1 MHSAQVVAVPGRTE
15 NAEPEWSVLCDGATV
30 EGSGGRPIIKDIS
43 CRVSPHGITAI
54 MGANGAGK
62 SMLLKVIAGLSQLT
76 AGHVQIHAQ
85 FAGKCALVFQKPVL
99 LRRSVR
105 ANLAHA
111 LRIARVAPAE
121 RRAKMQVLFDIAGLS
136 GLESRP
142 ARSLSG
148 GEQQRLQISRA
159 LAADPKLLL
168 LDEPTGSLDPH
179 ATATIEALLR
189 TTAAAG
195 VKIVLVTHDVG
206 QARRL
211 ADDVLFLHR
220 GMLTERGRASEMLER
235 PKSKAAAAYLEGKLE
250 F

>member
-1 MHSAQVVAVPGRTE
+1 MHSAQIVAFPGRAE
-15 NAEPEWSVLCDGATV
+15 RAEPEWSVLCDGATV
-30 EGSGGRPIIKDIS
+30 EGSGRHIIKNIS
-43 CRVSPHGITAI
+43 CRMSPRGITAI

-62 SMLLKVIAGLSQLT
+62 STLLKVIAGLSRLT
-76 AGHVQIHAQ
+76 AGHVQIHPQ
-85 FAGKCALVFQKPVL
+85 FAGKCALVFQKPIL

-111 LRIARVAPAE
+111 LRIARVAKAE
-121 RRAKMQVLFDIAGLS
+121 RRRKMRGLLDIAGLS

-168 LDEPTGSLDPH
+168 LDEPTGSLDPQ

-189 TTAAAG
+189 TTAAGG
-195 VKIVLVTHDVG
+195 VKIVLVSHDIG

-211 ADDVLFLHR
+211 ADEVLFLHA
-220 GMLTERGRASEMLER
+220 GLLAERGNAPEMLER